1 MYLYANIYREYA
13 AYLTTKNEN
22 SAYHTAY
29 WYKLLIILTA
39 LLELKQTQLVVSITN
54 LLISLGT
61 INDAVYKAISPKLI
75 LSSILI
81 LKGGAVMVIKSGP
94 V

>member
-1 MYLYANIYREYA
+1 M
-13 AYLTTKNEN
+13 K
-22 SAYHTAY
+22 
-29 WYKLLIILTA
+29 ILTA
-39 LLELKQTQLVVSITN
+39 LLELKQTQFIASITN

-61 INDAVYKAISPKLI
+61 INEAVYKAISPKLI

>member
-1 MYLYANIYREYA
+1 M
-13 AYLTTKNEN
+13 K
-22 SAYHTAY
+22 
-29 WYKLLIILTA
+29 ILPA
-39 LLELKQTQLVVSITN
+39 LLELKQTQFIASITN

-61 INDAVYKAISPKLI
+61 INEAVYKAISPKLI

>member
-1 MYLYANIYREYA
+1 M
-13 AYLTTKNEN
+13 K
-22 SAYHTAY
+22 
-29 WYKLLIILTA
+29 ILTA
-39 LLELKQTQLVVSITN
+39 LFELKQTQFIASITN

-61 INDAVYKAISPKLI
+61 INEAVYKAISPKLI